1 MTAKWIAPPAHL
13 ISMATAVT
21 GAGNGAEMGRGITV
35 PTLTQD
41 EARTRLA
48 AAPVVRLATADR
60 QGRPHLVAI
69 TFAVDGD
76 RLYSAVDHK
85 PKRSRDLRRLRNIQ
99 ANPEVAV
106 LADHYE
112 DDWERLWWVRVDGQA
127 RIISEAAEMAGPIR
141 LLMER
146 YAQYRANPPEG
157 PVIEINIE
165 RWSGWAYTPAG

>member
-1 MTAKWIAPPAHL
+1 
-13 ISMATAVT
+13 
-21 GAGNGAEMGRGITV
+21 
-35 PTLTQD
+35 
-41 EARTRLA
+41 
-48 AAPVVRLATADR
+48 
-60 QGRPHLVAI
+60 
-69 TFAVDGD
+69 
-76 RLYSAVDHK
+76 
-85 PKRSRDLRRLRNIQ
+85 
-99 ANPEVAV
+99 V